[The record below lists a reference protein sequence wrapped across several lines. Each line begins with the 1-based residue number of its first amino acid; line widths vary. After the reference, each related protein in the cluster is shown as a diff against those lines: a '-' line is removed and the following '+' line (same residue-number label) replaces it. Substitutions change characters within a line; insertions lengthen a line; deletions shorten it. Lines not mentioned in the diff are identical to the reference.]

1 MNPSNSSPL
10 PLPAAPIRRIGLLGG
25 TFDPIHEGHLT
36 LAEAARKQLQLDEV
50 WLVVSPQNPFKAA
63 DELTDERHRLA
74 LVQSA
79 VANRPGLVASDV
91 EFALPRPSYTASTLR
106 HLLQKHPDCGFVLII
121 GADNWAGLNRWKEAD
136 WLWAHL
142 PVAVY
147 PRSGD
152 AEAPGTVPAHVLTG
166 PPVDLS
172 STEVRAALRRGE
184 VPTIPLPEG
193 VWAYLQAHGLYALN
207 GPDSGK

>member
-79 VANRPGLVASDV
+79 VANRPGLVASVV
-91 EFALPRPSYTASTLR
+91 E
-106 HLLQKHPDCGFVLII
+106 
-121 GADNWAGLNRWKEAD
+121 
-136 WLWAHL
+136 
-142 PVAVY
+142 
-147 PRSGD
+147 
-152 AEAPGTVPAHVLTG
+152 
-166 PPVDLS
+166 
-172 STEVRAALRRGE
+172 
-184 VPTIPLPEG
+184 
-193 VWAYLQAHGLYALN
+193 
-207 GPDSGK
+207 